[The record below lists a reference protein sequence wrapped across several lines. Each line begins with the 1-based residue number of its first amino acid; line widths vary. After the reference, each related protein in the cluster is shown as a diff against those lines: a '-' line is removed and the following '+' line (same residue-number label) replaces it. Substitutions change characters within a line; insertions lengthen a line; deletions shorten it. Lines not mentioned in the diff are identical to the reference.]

1 MADCLRVDLLLPVA
15 LLERVHR
22 RQQQLAPLR
31 RERVDRR
38 GSGHV

>member
-1 MADCLRVDLLLPVA
+1 VDLLLPVA

-38 GSGHV
+38 GSGHA